1 MNNFT
6 YYKDHD
12 FDKGR
17 RYIGASDIPTLAL
30 MNKKYEQT
38 PRTLFREITG
48 REKRKKAGE
57 RAKAGKE
64 LEPLVLKFA
73 LEKIPEFELYAENYY
88 ISRISKNNY
97 FREFHNFTE
106 AIHPE
111 RPYLRSHAD
120 LLETNTPVIIEAKT
134 TGFFGALR
142 KDDIDIGFDKFDLS
156 ANGIPASVYLQ
167 IQTQM
172 LTYDITTAYVSA
184 QIDTGVHRLYGPIHY
199 HKKTQEKILALAERF
214 WWHVENDQ
222 EPKPETWADVVSQ
235 NPILQEDSKTVV
247 GGEAEQK
254 VIEMKEQAK
263 ELRKNKKVIDEKL
276 KDLKNAV
283 GIIIGEN
290 KFLQSSEGHSLAT
303 QFEVNKFYAKLK
315 DLEKDHPRKFKKLLK
330 DGYIYKS
337 SYRDMRF

>member
-1 MNNFT
+1 MNDFT

-12 FDKGR
+12 FEKGR
-17 RYIGASDIPTLAL
+17 KYIGASDIPTLSL
-30 MNKKYEQT
+30 MNTKYGQT
-38 PRTLFREITG
+38 PYTLFQEITG
-48 REKRKKAGE
+48 RTERKYAGE

-73 LEKIPEFELYAENYY
+73 LEKIPEFELYAKNYY
-88 ISRISKNNY
+88 ISRISENNY

-106 AIHPE
+106 AVHPE
-111 RPYLRSHAD
+111 RPYLLSHAD
-120 LLETNTPVIIEAKT
+120 LLETSMPVIVEAKT

-142 KDDIDIGFDKFDLS
+142 KNDIDIGYDEFDLS

-172 LTYDITTAYVSA
+172 LTYDVTTAYVSA

-214 WWHVENDQ
+214 WWHIENDK
-222 EPKPETWADVVSQ
+222 EPKPEIWSDVVSQ
-235 NPILQEDSKTVV
+235 NPVLQEDSKEVV
-247 GGEAEQK
+247 GGESEQE
-254 VIEMKEQAK
+254 VIEMKERAK
-263 ELRKNKKVIDEKL
+263 ILRKKEKEIKKEL

-283 GIIIGEN
+283 GIIIGKN
-290 KFLQSSEGHSLAT
+290 KYLESAEGRNLAT

-315 DLEKDHPRKFKKLLK
+315 DLEKDHPRKFKNLLE
-330 DGYIYKS
+330 DGYIYES